1 MSTYM
6 DNQKGYVLDRTHIS
20 RLVYIYIYVEETNSV
35 FWYECEASR
44 LVPNQNVNISRNIT
58 IKNAEQEKPK
68 KSPCWI
74 CLLYTSPSPRDR
86 SLSRM
91 PSSA

>member
-35 FWYECEASR
+35 FWYECM
-44 LVPNQNVNISRNIT
+44 
-58 IKNAEQEKPK
+58 K
-68 KSPCWI
+68 
-74 CLLYTSPSPRDR
+74 LLD
-86 SLSRM
+86 
-91 PSSA
+91 